1 MDAVILAAGRGERV
15 RDLAPEFHKPLLP
28 IDGTPLVCR
37 AVDLA
42 LEAGVHTP
50 VVVVA
55 PSNAEA
61 ISGALEDRSAQLI
74 IQREPRGPGHALL
87 VGLSVYPRGA
97 HRAADRV
104 LVLLSDNVVS
114 RADVEAVSACET
126 AIGTKKI
133 ERREAHRFT
142 RFENNEWVEKKSIG
156 KLDGSPFECWV
167 GPLVVWRSNTVKA
180 LQLVCEEFDGSGEV
194 LIGPYLRSFMTLGN
208 HVLVPVSSFD
218 VGTIES
224 YRRYTSE

>member
-15 RDLAPEFHKPLLP
+15 QDIAPAFHKPLLP

-61 ISGALEDRSAQLI
+61 ISGALGDRQSQLI
-74 IQREPRGPGHALL
+74 IQREPRGPGHALMI
-87 VGLSVYPRGA
+87 GLSVHPRP
-97 HRAADRV
+97 HCVSDRV

-114 RADVEAVSACET
+114 NADVNAVSACTT

-156 KLDGSPFECWV
+156 KLDGLPFECWV
-167 GPLVVWRSNTVKA
+167 GPLVVWRSNTVRA
-180 LQLVCEEFDGSGEV
+180 LQLVCREFDGDGEV
-194 LIGPYLRSFMTLGN
+194 LIGPYLRSFMHIGSHT
-208 HVLVPVSSFD
+208 LVPVSSFD

-224 YRRYTSE
+224 YRRYISE